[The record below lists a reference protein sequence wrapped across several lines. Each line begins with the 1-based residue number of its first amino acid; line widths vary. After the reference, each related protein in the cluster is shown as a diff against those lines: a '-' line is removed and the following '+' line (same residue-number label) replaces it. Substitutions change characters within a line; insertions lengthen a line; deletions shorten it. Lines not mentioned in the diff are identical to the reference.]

1 MTAKKTV
8 EDVDFAG
15 KTVLVRVDFNVPFSP
30 GTTQVSDDSRIR
42 ASALTIEYLRN
53 QGCRIVLCSHVGRP
67 GGKIVG
73 ELRLAPVS
81 ARLSEMLGV
90 PVAQA
95 DDCVGAVVKA
105 MVAELKPGGV
115 LMLENTRFHPEE
127 ESNDPEFAS
136 QLAELADVY
145 VNDAFGAAHR
155 AHASIEGVARHLP
168 AVAGLLLAR
177 ELDML
182 GRALESPERPFAAI
196 FGGAKVSDKLAALQR
211 LADKADIL
219 IVGGGMAAT
228 FLSARGLEVGSS
240 AVEKD
245 MVGDARRLIEKTAE
259 AGCKELLLP
268 VDVVVANE
276 FSGGAACRTVD
287 ADSISNGWMIVDV
300 GPRTSDAF
308 SDALAPAKTVVWNGP
323 AGVFEW
329 DAFSQGTR
337 RIAGAVADLHEATTI
352 VGGGST
358 AEAVA
363 RLGLTDKMSH
373 VSTGGGASLDYL
385 SGKSLPGVD
394 ALMDR

>member
-1 MTAKKTV
+1 MTAKKTI
-8 EDVDFAG
+8 EDIDLAR
-15 KTVLVRVDFNVPFSP
+15 KAVLVRVDFNVPFAP
-30 GTTQVSDDSRIR
+30 GTTQISDESRIM
-42 ASALTIEYLRN
+42 ASVPTIEYLRRR
-53 QGCRIVLCSHVGRP
+53 GCRVVLCSHVGRP
-67 GGKIVG
+67 GGKIVD

-81 ARLSEMLGV
+81 ARLSEILGA

-95 DDCVGAVVKA
+95 DNCVGTGVRA
-105 MVAELKPGGV
+105 MAAGLEPGGV

-136 QLAELADVY
+136 QLAKLADVY

-155 AHASIEGVARHLP
+155 AHASVEGVARHLP

-182 GRALESPERPFAAI
+182 GRVLESPERPFAAI

-211 LADKADIL
+211 LSSRADTL

-228 FLSARGLEVGSS
+228 FLAARGLEVGGS
-240 AVEKD
+240 AVEED
-245 MVGDARRLIEKTAE
+245 MVGDAGRLVETAA
-259 AGCKELLLP
+259 AGGTELLLP

-276 FSGGAACRTVD
+276 FSEGAAYRTVD
-287 ADSISNGWMIVDV
+287 TDSIPDGWMIMDV
-300 GPRTSDAF
+300 GPRTVEAF
-308 SDALAPAKTVVWNGP
+308 SAALAPAKTIVWNGP

-329 DAFSQGTR
+329 EAFSQGTK
-337 RIAGAVADLHEATTI
+337 RIAAAVAGLRGAKTI

-363 RLGLTDKMSH
+363 SLGLADKMSH

-385 SGKSLPGVD
+385 AGETLPGVT

>member
-1 MTAKKTV
+1 MTAKKTI
-8 EDVDFAG
+8 EDIDLAR
-15 KTVLVRVDFNVPFSP
+15 KAVLVRVDFNVPFAP
-30 GTTQVSDDSRIR
+30 GTTQISDESRIM
-42 ASALTIEYLRN
+42 ASVPTIEYLRRR
-53 QGCRIVLCSHVGRP
+53 GCRVVLCSHVGRP
-67 GGKIVG
+67 GGKIVD

-81 ARLSEMLGV
+81 ARLSEILGA

-95 DDCVGAVVKA
+95 DNCVGTGVRA
-105 MVAELKPGGV
+105 MAAGLEPGGV

-136 QLAELADVY
+136 QLAKLADVY

-155 AHASIEGVARHLP
+155 AHASVEGVARHLP

-182 GRALESPERPFAAI
+182 GRVLESPERPFAAI

-211 LADKADIL
+211 LSSRADTL

-228 FLSARGLEVGSS
+228 FLAARGLEVGGS
-240 AVEKD
+240 AVEED
-245 MVGDARRLIEKTAE
+245 MVGDAGRLVETAAAE
-259 AGCKELLLP
+259 GRDMLLP
-268 VDVVVANE
+268 VDVVIASDFAE
-276 FSGGAACRTVD
+276 GAAYRTVD
-287 ADSISNGWMIVDV
+287 AGSIPEGWMIMDV
-300 GPRTSDAF
+300 GPRTADAF
-308 SDALAPAKTVVWNGP
+308 SAALAPAKTIVWNGP

-329 DAFSQGTR
+329 EAFSQGTK
-337 RIAGAVADLHEATTI
+337 RIAAAVAGLRGATTI

-363 RLGLTDKMSH
+363 SLGLADKMSH

-385 SGKSLPGVD
+385 AGETLPGVA

>member
-1 MTAKKTV
+1 MTAKKTI
-8 EDVDFAG
+8 EDIDLAR
-15 KTVLVRVDFNVPFSP
+15 KAVLVRVDFNVPFAP
-30 GTTQVSDDSRIR
+30 GTTQISDESRIM
-42 ASALTIEYLRN
+42 ASVPTIEYLRRR
-53 QGCRIVLCSHVGRP
+53 GCRVVLCSHVGRP
-67 GGKIVG
+67 GGKIVD

-81 ARLSEMLGV
+81 ARLSEILGA

-95 DDCVGAVVKA
+95 DNCVGTGVRA
-105 MVAELKPGGV
+105 MAAGLEPGGV

-136 QLAELADVY
+136 QLAKLADVY

-155 AHASIEGVARHLP
+155 AHASVEGVARHLP

-182 GRALESPERPFAAI
+182 GRVLESPERPFAAI

-211 LADKADIL
+211 LSSRADTL

-228 FLSARGLEVGSS
+228 FLAARGLEVGGS
-240 AVEKD
+240 AVEED
-245 MVGDARRLIEKTAE
+245 MVGDAGRLVETAA
-259 AGCKELLLP
+259 AGGTELLLP

-276 FSGGAACRTVD
+276 FSEGAAYRTVD
-287 ADSISNGWMIVDV
+287 TDSIPDGWMIMDV
-300 GPRTSDAF
+300 GPRTVEAF
-308 SDALAPAKTVVWNGP
+308 SAALAPAKTIVWNGP

-329 DAFSQGTR
+329 EAFSQGTK
-337 RIAGAVADLHEATTI
+337 RIAAAVAGLRGAKTI

-363 RLGLTDKMSH
+363 SLGLADKMSH

-385 SGKSLPGVD
+385 AGETLPGVA

>member
-1 MTAKKTV
+1 MTAKKTI
-8 EDVDFAG
+8 EDIDLAR
-15 KTVLVRVDFNVPFSP
+15 KAVLVRVDFNVPFAP
-30 GTTQVSDDSRIR
+30 GTTQISDESRIM
-42 ASALTIEYLRN
+42 ASVPTIDYLRRR
-53 QGCRIVLCSHVGRP
+53 GCRVVLCSHVGRP
-67 GGKIVG
+67 GGKIVD

-81 ARLSEMLGV
+81 ARLSKILGA

-95 DDCVGAVVKA
+95 DNCVGTGVRA
-105 MVAELKPGGV
+105 MAAGLEPGGV

-136 QLAELADVY
+136 QLAKLADVY

-155 AHASIEGVARHLP
+155 AHASVEGVARHLP

-182 GRALESPERPFAAI
+182 GRVLESPERPFAAI

-211 LADKADIL
+211 LSSRADTL

-228 FLSARGLEVGSS
+228 FLAARGLEVGGS
-240 AVEKD
+240 AVEED
-245 MVGDARRLIEKTAE
+245 MVGDAGRLVETAA
-259 AGCKELLLP
+259 AGGTELLLP

-276 FSGGAACRTVD
+276 FSEGAAYRTVD
-287 ADSISNGWMIVDV
+287 TDSIPDGWMIMDV
-300 GPRTSDAF
+300 GPRTVEAF
-308 SDALAPAKTVVWNGP
+308 SAALAPAKTIVWNGP

-329 DAFSQGTR
+329 EAFSQGTK
-337 RIAGAVADLHEATTI
+337 RIAAAVAGLRGAKTI

-363 RLGLTDKMSH
+363 SLGLADKMSH

-385 SGKSLPGVD
+385 AGETLPGVA

>member
-1 MTAKKTV
+1 MTSKKTI
-8 EDVDFAG
+8 EDIDLAR
-15 KTVLVRVDFNVPFSP
+15 KAVLVRVDFNVPFAP
-30 GTTQVSDDSRIR
+30 GTTQISDESRIM
-42 ASALTIEYLRN
+42 ASVPTIEYLRRR
-53 QGCRIVLCSHVGRP
+53 GCRVVLCSHVGRP
-67 GGKIVG
+67 GGKIVD

-81 ARLSEMLGV
+81 ARLSEILGA

-95 DDCVGAVVKA
+95 DNCVGTGVRA
-105 MVAELKPGGV
+105 MAAGLEPGGV

-136 QLAELADVY
+136 QLAKLADVY

-155 AHASIEGVARHLP
+155 AHASVEGVARHLP

-182 GRALESPERPFAAI
+182 GRVLESPERPFAAI

-211 LADKADIL
+211 LSSRADTL

-228 FLSARGLEVGSS
+228 FLAARGLEVGGS
-240 AVEKD
+240 AVEED
-245 MVGDARRLIEKTAE
+245 MVGDAGRLVETAAAE
-259 AGCKELLLP
+259 GRDMLLP

-276 FSGGAACRTVD
+276 FSEGAAYRTVD
-287 ADSISNGWMIVDV
+287 TDSIPDGWMIMDV
-300 GPRTSDAF
+300 GPRTADAF
-308 SDALAPAKTVVWNGP
+308 SAALAPAKTIVWNGP

-329 DAFSQGTR
+329 EAFSQGTK
-337 RIAGAVADLHEATTI
+337 RIAAAVAGLRGATTI

-363 RLGLTDKMSH
+363 SLGLADKMSH

-385 SGKSLPGVD
+385 AGETLPGVA

>member
-1 MTAKKTV
+1 
-8 EDVDFAG
+8 
-15 KTVLVRVDFNVPFSP
+15 
-30 GTTQVSDDSRIR
+30 
-42 ASALTIEYLRN
+42 
-53 QGCRIVLCSHVGRP
+53 
-67 GGKIVG
+67 
-73 ELRLAPVS
+73 
-81 ARLSEMLGV
+81 
-90 PVAQA
+90 
-95 DDCVGAVVKA
+95 
-105 MVAELKPGGV
+105 
-115 LMLENTRFHPEE
+115 MLENTRFHPEE

-240 AVEKD
+240 AVEED
-245 MVGDARRLIEKTAE
+245 MVGDAGRLIEKTAE

-323 AGVFEW
+323 TGVFEW
-329 DAFSQGTR
+329 EAFSQGTR
-337 RIAGAVADLHEATTI
+337 RIAGAVADLHGATTI

>member
-1 MTAKKTV
+1 MTSKKTI
-8 EDVDFAG
+8 EDIDLAG
-15 KTVLVRVDFNVPFSP
+15 KAVLVRVDFNVPFAP
-30 GTTQVSDDSRIR
+30 GTTQISDESRIM
-42 ASALTIEYLRN
+42 ASVPTIEYLRRR
-53 QGCRIVLCSHVGRP
+53 GCRVVLCSHVGRP
-67 GGKIVG
+67 GGKIVD

-81 ARLSEMLGV
+81 ARLSEILGA

-95 DDCVGAVVKA
+95 DNCVGTGARA
-105 MVAELKPGGV
+105 MAAGLEPGGV

-136 QLAELADVY
+136 QLAKLADVY

-155 AHASIEGVARHLP
+155 AHASVEGVARHLP

-182 GRALESPERPFAAI
+182 GRVLESPERPFAAI

-211 LADKADIL
+211 LSSRADTL

-228 FLSARGLEVGSS
+228 FLAAKGLEVGGS
-240 AVEKD
+240 AVEED
-245 MVGDARRLIEKTAE
+245 MVGDAGRLVETAAAE
-259 AGCKELLLP
+259 GRDMLLP
-268 VDVVVANE
+268 VDVVIASDFAE
-276 FSGGAACRTVD
+276 GAAYRTVD
-287 ADSISNGWMIVDV
+287 VGSIPQGWMIMDI
-300 GPRTSDAF
+300 GPQTADAF
-308 SDALAPAKTVVWNGP
+308 SAALAPAKTIVWNGP

-329 DAFSQGTR
+329 EAFSQGTK
-337 RIAGAVADLHEATTI
+337 RIAAAVAGLRGATTI

-363 RLGLTDKMSH
+363 SLGLADKMSH

-385 SGKSLPGVD
+385 AGETLPGVA

>member
-1 MTAKKTV
+1 MTAKKTI
-8 EDVDFAG
+8 EDIDLAG
-15 KTVLVRVDFNVPFSP
+15 KTVLVRVDFNVPFAP
-30 GTTQVSDDSRIR
+30 GTTQISDDSRIR
-42 ASALTIEYLRN
+42 ASIPTIEYLRSR
-53 QGCRIVLCSHVGRP
+53 GCRVVLCSHVGRP
-67 GGKIVG
+67 GGKIV
-73 ELRLAPVS
+73 EALRLAPVS
-81 ARLSEMLGV
+81 ARLWEILGA

-95 DDCVGAVVKA
+95 DDCVGASVKA
-105 MVAELKPGGV
+105 MVAGLEPGGV

-182 GRALESPERPFAAI
+182 GRVLESPEHPFAAI
-196 FGGAKVSDKLAALQR
+196 FGGAKVSDKLGALRR
-211 LADKADIL
+211 LAGQADTL

-228 FLSARGLEVGSS
+228 FLAAKGLN
-240 AVEKD
+240 
-245 MVGDARRLIEKTAE
+245 VGDSSVEADMISDAARLIEVA
-259 AGCKELLLP
+259 ASQGSELLLP

-276 FSGGAACRTVD
+276 FSEDAECRAVG
-287 ADSISNGWMIVDV
+287 ADSIPDGWLIMDIGPSTGDV
-300 GPRTSDAF
+300 F
-308 SDALAPAKTVVWNGP
+308 SAVLAQAKTVVWNGP

-329 DAFSQGTR
+329 DEFSHGTK
-337 RIAGAVADLHEATTI
+337 RIASAVAGLCGAMTV

>member
-1 MTAKKTV
+1 MTAKKTI
-8 EDVDFAG
+8 EDIDFAR
-15 KTVLVRVDFNVPFSP
+15 KAVLVRVDFNVPFAP
-30 GTTQVSDDSRIR
+30 GTTQISDESRIM
-42 ASALTIEYLRN
+42 ASVPTIEYLRRR
-53 QGCRIVLCSHVGRP
+53 GCRVVLCSHVGRP
-67 GGKIVG
+67 GGKIVD

-81 ARLSEMLGV
+81 ARLSEILGA

-95 DDCVGAVVKA
+95 DNCVGTGVRA
-105 MVAELKPGGV
+105 MAAGLEPGGV

-136 QLAELADVY
+136 QLAKLADVY

-155 AHASIEGVARHLP
+155 AHASVEGVARHLP

-182 GRALESPERPFAAI
+182 GRVLESPERPFAAI

-211 LADKADIL
+211 LSSRADTL

-228 FLSARGLEVGSS
+228 FLAARGLEVGGS
-240 AVEKD
+240 AVEED
-245 MVGDARRLIEKTAE
+245 MVGDAGRLVETAA
-259 AGCKELLLP
+259 AGGTELLLP

-276 FSGGAACRTVD
+276 FSEGAAYRTVD
-287 ADSISNGWMIVDV
+287 TDSIPDGWMIMDV
-300 GPRTSDAF
+300 GPRTVEAF
-308 SDALAPAKTVVWNGP
+308 SAALAPAKTIVWNGP

-329 DAFSQGTR
+329 EAFSQGTKH
-337 RIAGAVADLHEATTI
+337 IAAAVAGLRGATTI

-363 RLGLTDKMSH
+363 SLGLADKMSH

-385 SGKSLPGVD
+385 AGETLPGVA

>member
-1 MTAKKTV
+1 MTSKKTI
-8 EDVDFAG
+8 EDIDLAR
-15 KTVLVRVDFNVPFSP
+15 KAVLVRVDFNVPFAP
-30 GTTQVSDDSRIR
+30 GTTQISDESRIM
-42 ASALTIEYLRN
+42 ASVPTIDYLRRR
-53 QGCRIVLCSHVGRP
+53 GCRVVLCSHVGRP
-67 GGKIVG
+67 GGKIVD

-81 ARLSEMLGV
+81 ARLSEILGA

-95 DDCVGAVVKA
+95 DNCVGTGVRA
-105 MVAELKPGGV
+105 MAAGLEPGGV

-136 QLAELADVY
+136 QLAKLADVY

-155 AHASIEGVARHLP
+155 AHASVEGVARHLP

-182 GRALESPERPFAAI
+182 GRVLESPERPFAAI

-211 LADKADIL
+211 LSSRADTL

-228 FLSARGLEVGSS
+228 FLAARGLEVGGS
-240 AVEKD
+240 AVEED
-245 MVGDARRLIEKTAE
+245 MVGDAGRLVETAA
-259 AGCKELLLP
+259 AGGTELLLP

-276 FSGGAACRTVD
+276 FSEGAAYRTVD
-287 ADSISNGWMIVDV
+287 TDSIPDGWMIMDV
-300 GPRTSDAF
+300 GPRTVEAF
-308 SDALAPAKTVVWNGP
+308 SAALAPAKTIVWNGP

-329 DAFSQGTR
+329 EAFSQGTK
-337 RIAGAVADLHEATTI
+337 RIAAAVAGLRGATTI

-363 RLGLTDKMSH
+363 SLGLADKMSH

-385 SGKSLPGVD
+385 AGETLPGVA

>member
-1 MTAKKTV
+1 MTAKKTI
-8 EDVDFAG
+8 EDIDLAR
-15 KTVLVRVDFNVPFSP
+15 KAVLVRVDFNVPFAP
-30 GTTQVSDDSRIR
+30 GTTQISDESRIM
-42 ASALTIEYLRN
+42 ASVPTIEYLRRR
-53 QGCRIVLCSHVGRP
+53 GCRVVLCSHVGRP
-67 GGKIVG
+67 GGKIVD

-81 ARLSEMLGV
+81 ARLSEILGA

-95 DDCVGAVVKA
+95 DNCVGTGVRA
-105 MVAELKPGGV
+105 MAAGLEPGGV

-136 QLAELADVY
+136 QLAKLADVY

-155 AHASIEGVARHLP
+155 AHASVEGVARHLP

-182 GRALESPERPFAAI
+182 GRVLESPERPFAAI

-211 LADKADIL
+211 LSSRADTL

-228 FLSARGLEVGSS
+228 FLAARGLEVGGS
-240 AVEKD
+240 AVEED
-245 MVGDARRLIEKTAE
+245 MVGDAGRLVETAA
-259 AGCKELLLP
+259 AGGTELLLP

-276 FSGGAACRTVD
+276 FSEGAAYRTVD
-287 ADSISNGWMIVDV
+287 TDSIPDGWMIMDV
-300 GPRTSDAF
+300 GPRTVEAF
-308 SDALAPAKTVVWNGP
+308 SAALAPAKTIVWNGP

-329 DAFSQGTR
+329 EAFSQGTK
-337 RIAGAVADLHEATTI
+337 RIAAAVAGLRGATTI

-363 RLGLTDKMSH
+363 SLGLADKMSH

-385 SGKSLPGVD
+385 AGETLPGVT

>member
-1 MTAKKTV
+1 MTSKKTI
-8 EDVDFAG
+8 EDIDLAE
-15 KTVLVRVDFNVPFSP
+15 KAVLVRVDFNVPFAP
-30 GTTQVSDDSRIR
+30 GTTQISDESRIM
-42 ASALTIEYLRN
+42 ASVPTIEYLRRR
-53 QGCRIVLCSHVGRP
+53 GCRVVLCSHVGRP
-67 GGKIVG
+67 GGKIVD

-81 ARLSEMLGV
+81 ARLSEILGA

-95 DDCVGAVVKA
+95 DNCVGTGVRA
-105 MVAELKPGGV
+105 MAAGLEPGGV

-136 QLAELADVY
+136 QLAKLADVY

-155 AHASIEGVARHLP
+155 AHASVEGVARHLP

-182 GRALESPERPFAAI
+182 GRVLESPERPFAAI

-211 LADKADIL
+211 LSSRADTL

-228 FLSARGLEVGSS
+228 FLAARGLEVGGS
-240 AVEKD
+240 AVEED
-245 MVGDARRLIEKTAE
+245 MVGDAGRLVETAA
-259 AGCKELLLP
+259 AGGTELLLP

-276 FSGGAACRTVD
+276 FSEGAAYRTVD
-287 ADSISNGWMIVDV
+287 TDSIPDGWMIMDV
-300 GPRTSDAF
+300 GPRTVEAF
-308 SDALAPAKTVVWNGP
+308 SAALAPAKTIVWNGP

-329 DAFSQGTR
+329 EAFSQGTK
-337 RIAGAVADLHEATTI
+337 RIAAAVAGLRGAKTI

-363 RLGLTDKMSH
+363 SLGLADKMSH

-385 SGKSLPGVD
+385 AGETLPGVT

>member
-1 MTAKKTV
+1 MTAKKTI
-8 EDVDFAG
+8 EDIDLAG
-15 KTVLVRVDFNVPFSP
+15 KTVLVRVDFNVPFAS
-30 GTTQVSDDSRIR
+30 GTTQISDDSRIR
-42 ASALTIEYLRN
+42 ASIPTIEYLRSR
-53 QGCRIVLCSHVGRP
+53 GCRVVLCSHVGRP
-67 GGKIVG
+67 GGKIVE

-81 ARLSEMLGV
+81 ARLWEILGA

-95 DDCVGAVVKA
+95 DDCVGASVKA
-105 MVAELKPGGV
+105 MVAGLEPGGV
-115 LMLENTRFHPEE
+115 LMVENTRFHPEE
-127 ESNDPEFAS
+127 ERNDPEFAS

-155 AHASIEGVARHLP
+155 AHASVEGVARHLP

-182 GRALESPERPFAAI
+182 GIVLESPERPFAAI

-211 LADKADIL
+211 IADRADTL

-228 FLSARGLEVGSS
+228 FLAAMGLRVGGSAI
-240 AVEKD
+240 EKD
-245 MVGDARRLIEKTAE
+245 MVGDARRLVEKAAAE
-259 AGCKELLLP
+259 GRDMLLP

-276 FSGGAACRTVD
+276 FSEGAACRTVD
-287 ADSISNGWMIVDV
+287 ADSIPEGWMIMDV
-300 GPRTSDAF
+300 GPRTADAF
-308 SDALAPAKTVVWNGP
+308 SAALAAAKAVVWNGP

-329 DAFSQGTR
+329 EMFSHGTR
-337 RIAGAVADLHEATTI
+337 RIALAVAGLSEATTI

-358 AEAVA
+358 AEAVTK
-363 RLGLTDKMSH
+363 LGLADKMSH

>member
-1 MTAKKTV
+1 MTAKKTI
-8 EDVDFAG
+8 EDIDLAR
-15 KTVLVRVDFNVPFSP
+15 KAVLVRVDFNVPFAP
-30 GTTQVSDDSRIR
+30 GTTQISDESRIM
-42 ASALTIEYLRN
+42 ASVPTIEYLRRR
-53 QGCRIVLCSHVGRP
+53 GCRVVLCSHVGRP
-67 GGKIVG
+67 GGKIVD

-81 ARLSEMLGV
+81 ARLSEILGA

-95 DDCVGAVVKA
+95 DNCVGTGVRA
-105 MVAELKPGGV
+105 MAAGLEPGGV

-136 QLAELADVY
+136 QLAKLADVY

-155 AHASIEGVARHLP
+155 AHASVEGVARHLP

-182 GRALESPERPFAAI
+182 GRVLESPERPFAAI
-196 FGGAKVSDKLAALQR
+196 FGGAKVSDKLAALER
-211 LADKADIL
+211 LSSRADTL

-228 FLSARGLEVGSS
+228 FLAAKGLEVGGST
-240 AVEKD
+240 VEED
-245 MVGDARRLIEKTAE
+245 MVGDAGRLVETAA
-259 AGCKELLLP
+259 AGGTELLLP

-276 FSGGAACRTVD
+276 FSEGAAYRTVD
-287 ADSISNGWMIVDV
+287 TDSIPDGWMIMDV
-300 GPRTSDAF
+300 GPRTVEAF
-308 SDALAPAKTVVWNGP
+308 SAALAPAKTIVWNGP

-329 DAFSQGTR
+329 EAFSQGTK
-337 RIAGAVADLHEATTI
+337 RIAAAVAGLRGAKTI

-363 RLGLTDKMSH
+363 SLGLADKMSH

-385 SGKSLPGVD
+385 AGETLPGVT

>member
-1 MTAKKTV
+1 MTAKKTI
-8 EDVDFAG
+8 EDIDLAR
-15 KTVLVRVDFNVPFSP
+15 KAVLVRVDFNVPFAP
-30 GTTQVSDDSRIR
+30 GTMQISDESRIM
-42 ASALTIEYLRN
+42 ASVPTIDYLRRR
-53 QGCRIVLCSHVGRP
+53 GCRVVLCSHVGRP
-67 GGKIVG
+67 GGKIVD

-81 ARLSEMLGV
+81 ARLSEILGA

-95 DDCVGAVVKA
+95 DNCVGTGVRA
-105 MVAELKPGGV
+105 MAAGLEPGGV

-136 QLAELADVY
+136 QLAKLADVY

-155 AHASIEGVARHLP
+155 AHASVEGVARHLP

-177 ELDML
+177 EIDML
-182 GRALESPERPFAAI
+182 GRVLESPERPFAAI

-211 LADKADIL
+211 LSSRADTL

-228 FLSARGLEVGSS
+228 FLAARGLEVGGS
-240 AVEKD
+240 AVEED
-245 MVGDARRLIEKTAE
+245 MVGDAGRLVETAA
-259 AGCKELLLP
+259 AGGTELLLP

-276 FSGGAACRTVD
+276 FSEGAAYRTVD
-287 ADSISNGWMIVDV
+287 TDSIPDGWMIMDV
-300 GPRTSDAF
+300 GPRTVEAF
-308 SDALAPAKTVVWNGP
+308 SAALAPAKTIVWNGP

-329 DAFSQGTR
+329 EAFSQGTK
-337 RIAGAVADLHEATTI
+337 RIAAAVAGLRGAKTI

-363 RLGLTDKMSH
+363 SLGLADKMSH

-385 SGKSLPGVD
+385 AGETLPGVA

>member
-1 MTAKKTV
+1 MTAKKTI
-8 EDVDFAG
+8 EDIDLAR
-15 KTVLVRVDFNVPFSP
+15 KAVLVRVDFNVPFAP
-30 GTTQVSDDSRIR
+30 GTTQISDESRIM
-42 ASALTIEYLRN
+42 ASVPTIEYLRRR
-53 QGCRIVLCSHVGRP
+53 GCRVVLCSHVGRP
-67 GGKIVG
+67 GGKIVD

-81 ARLSEMLGV
+81 ARLSEILGA

-95 DDCVGAVVKA
+95 DNCVGTGVRA
-105 MVAELKPGGV
+105 MAAGLEPGGV

-136 QLAELADVY
+136 QLAKLADVY

-155 AHASIEGVARHLP
+155 AHASVEGVARHLP

-182 GRALESPERPFAAI
+182 GRVLESPERPFAAI

-211 LADKADIL
+211 LSSRADTL

-228 FLSARGLEVGSS
+228 FLAARGLEVGGS
-240 AVEKD
+240 AVEED
-245 MVGDARRLIEKTAE
+245 MVGDAGRLVETAA
-259 AGCKELLLP
+259 AGGTELLLP

-276 FSGGAACRTVD
+276 FSEGAAYRTVD
-287 ADSISNGWMIVDV
+287 TDSIPDGWMIMDV
-300 GPRTSDAF
+300 GPRTVEAF
-308 SDALAPAKTVVWNGP
+308 SAALAPAKTIVWNGP

-329 DAFSQGTR
+329 EAFSQGTK
-337 RIAGAVADLHEATTI
+337 RIAAAVAGLRGATTI

-363 RLGLTDKMSH
+363 SLGLADKMSH

-385 SGKSLPGVD
+385 AGETLPGVA

>member
-1 MTAKKTV
+1 MTSKKTI
-8 EDVDFAG
+8 EDIDLAR
-15 KTVLVRVDFNVPFSP
+15 KAVLVRVDFNVPFAP
-30 GTTQVSDDSRIR
+30 GTTQISDESRIM
-42 ASALTIEYLRN
+42 ASVSTIEYLRRR
-53 QGCRIVLCSHVGRP
+53 GCRVVLCSHVGRP
-67 GGKIVG
+67 GGKIVD

-81 ARLSEMLGV
+81 ARLSEILGA

-95 DDCVGAVVKA
+95 DNCVGTGVRA
-105 MVAELKPGGV
+105 MAAGLEPGGV

-136 QLAELADVY
+136 QLAKLADVY

-155 AHASIEGVARHLP
+155 AHASVEGVARHLP

-182 GRALESPERPFAAI
+182 GRVLESPERPFAAI

-211 LADKADIL
+211 LSSRADTL

-228 FLSARGLEVGSS
+228 FLAARGLEVGGS
-240 AVEKD
+240 AVEED
-245 MVGDARRLIEKTAE
+245 MVGDAGRLVETAAAE
-259 AGCKELLLP
+259 GRDMLLP

-276 FSGGAACRTVD
+276 FSEGAAYRTVD
-287 ADSISNGWMIVDV
+287 TDSIPDGWMIMDV
-300 GPRTSDAF
+300 GPRTADAF
-308 SDALAPAKTVVWNGP
+308 SAALAPAKTIVWNGP

-329 DAFSQGTR
+329 EAFSQGTK
-337 RIAGAVADLHEATTI
+337 RIAAAVAGLRGATTI

-363 RLGLTDKMSH
+363 SLGLADKMSH

-385 SGKSLPGVD
+385 AGETLPGVA

>member
-1 MTAKKTV
+1 MTSKKTI
-8 EDVDFAG
+8 EDIDLAR
-15 KTVLVRVDFNVPFSP
+15 KAVLVRVDFNVPFAP
-30 GTTQVSDDSRIR
+30 GTTQISDESRIM
-42 ASALTIEYLRN
+42 ASVPTIEYLRRR
-53 QGCRIVLCSHVGRP
+53 GCRVVLCSHVGRP
-67 GGKIVG
+67 GGKIVD

-81 ARLSEMLGV
+81 ARLSEILGA

-95 DDCVGAVVKA
+95 DNCVGTGVRVMAA
-105 MVAELKPGGV
+105 GLEPGGV

-136 QLAELADVY
+136 QLAKLADVY

-155 AHASIEGVARHLP
+155 AHASVEGVARHLP

-182 GRALESPERPFAAI
+182 GRVLESPERPFAAI

-211 LADKADIL
+211 LSSRADTL

-228 FLSARGLEVGSS
+228 FLAARGLEVGGS
-240 AVEKD
+240 AVEED
-245 MVGDARRLIEKTAE
+245 MVGDAGRLVETAAAE
-259 AGCKELLLP
+259 GRDMLLP
-268 VDVVVANE
+268 IDVVVANE
-276 FSGGAACRTVD
+276 FSEGAAYRTVD
-287 ADSISNGWMIVDV
+287 TDSIPDGWMIMDV
-300 GPRTSDAF
+300 GPRTVEAF
-308 SDALAPAKTVVWNGP
+308 SAALAPAKTIVWNGP

-329 DAFSQGTR
+329 EAFSQGTK
-337 RIAGAVADLHEATTI
+337 RIAAAVAGLRGAKTI

-363 RLGLTDKMSH
+363 SLGLADKMSH

-385 SGKSLPGVD
+385 AGETLPGVA

>member
-1 MTAKKTV
+1 MTSKKTI
-8 EDVDFAG
+8 EDIDLAR
-15 KTVLVRVDFNVPFSP
+15 KAVLVRVDFNVPFAP
-30 GTTQVSDDSRIR
+30 GTTQISDESRIM
-42 ASALTIEYLRN
+42 ASVPTIEYLRRR
-53 QGCRIVLCSHVGRP
+53 GCRVVLCSHVGRP
-67 GGKIVG
+67 GGKIVD

-81 ARLSEMLGV
+81 ARLSEILGA

-95 DDCVGAVVKA
+95 DNCVGTGVRA
-105 MVAELKPGGV
+105 MAAGLEPGGV

-136 QLAELADVY
+136 QLAKLADVY

-155 AHASIEGVARHLP
+155 AHASVEGVARHLP

-182 GRALESPERPFAAI
+182 GRVLESPERPFAAI

-211 LADKADIL
+211 LSSRADTL

-228 FLSARGLEVGSS
+228 FLAARGLEVGGS
-240 AVEKD
+240 AVEED
-245 MVGDARRLIEKTAE
+245 MVGDAGRLVETAAAE
-259 AGCKELLLP
+259 GRDMLLP

-276 FSGGAACRTVD
+276 FSEGAAYRTVD
-287 ADSISNGWMIVDV
+287 TDSIPDGWMIMDV
-300 GPRTSDAF
+300 GPRTVEAF
-308 SDALAPAKTVVWNGP
+308 SAALAPAKTIVWNGP

-329 DAFSQGTR
+329 EAFSQGTK
-337 RIAGAVADLHEATTI
+337 RIAAAVAGLRGAKTI

-363 RLGLTDKMSH
+363 SLGLADKMSH

-385 SGKSLPGVD
+385 AGETLPGVA